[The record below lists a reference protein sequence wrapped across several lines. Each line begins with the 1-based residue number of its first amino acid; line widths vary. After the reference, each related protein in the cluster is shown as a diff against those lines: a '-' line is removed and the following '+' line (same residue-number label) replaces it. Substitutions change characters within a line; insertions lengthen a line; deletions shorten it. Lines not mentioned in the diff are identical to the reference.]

1 MTFELIFIALGLVGL
16 VVGGDLLVRGGL
28 SLAGVLRMSPVAI
41 GIVVLGFG
49 TSMPELATSLT
60 AALRDQGEIAIGN
73 VAGSNIANILLIL
86 GLTALLFPVDCDPK
100 VIRRDGTALM
110 FFTAILVAGILWTG
124 FPRPLALIMLAVFA
138 AYLFIVVR
146 GGDVDTPETTEVSHE
161 HQWGRGVLFS
171 LSGMVLLIVSARL
184 LVDGAVGIA
193 TDLGVSEALIG
204 LTVVA
209 IGTSLPELA
218 ASVSAA
224 LKKQGG
230 MAFGNVIGSNVFN
243 AGAILSTT
251 AVVSPLSLPENI
263 GVIDVAALVAAAV
276 FGLWFG
282 VTGRRIV
289 RWEGAVLLAGY
300 VAYLVLT
307 SQNALS

>member
-1 MTFELIFIALGLVGL
+1 MTVDLIFIALGLAGL
-16 VVGGDLLVRGGL
+16 VAGGDLLVRGGL
-28 SLAGVLRMSPVAI
+28 ALAGVLKLSPVAI

-86 GLTALLFPVDCDPK
+86 GLTALLFPVACDTR
-100 VIRRDGTALM
+100 VIRRDGAALM
-110 FFTAILVAGILWTG
+110 FFSAILVAGILWTG
-124 FPRPLALIMLAVFA
+124 FPRLLAFIMLAVFA
-138 AYLFIVVR
+138 VYLFIVVR
-146 GGDVDTPETTEVSHE
+146 GGDVETPDATEVSHE

-171 LSGMVLLIVSARL
+171 VSGVILLIISARF

-230 MAFGNVIGSNVFN
+230 MAFGNVIGSNIFN
-243 AGAILSTT
+243 AGAILGTT
-251 AVVSPLSLPENI
+251 AVVSPLSVPLNI
-263 GVIDVAALVAAAV
+263 GRIDTAALMAAAV
-276 FGLWFG
+276 FALWFG

-300 VAYLVLT
+300 GAYLVLT